1 MEALRTRMEALSV
14 SSSSSESGSSRAG
27 SAAGDAPSP
36 PAASSS
42 SSSSSGS
49 SSPSVQPLPPG
60 WTTALSLVTGREYY
74 IHKRTG
80 QSTYERPVPASTE
93 TEIEM
98 WQKLQVKAQ
107 ARDAKLASQ
116 GLAVSAEAQDMG
128 LPGHVA
134 ADTSMALADK
144 SKDERPVFGDIS
156 GFLGDFEEG
165 ASVPPL
171 ADDDRETLREEAE
184 FAHSLEDARRRA
196 DRRTK
201 LQEDGEARVRRV
213 GLRAVAALSALL
225 LTLHFSVG
233 CGTLN
238 CGPHGECSGLMQPIC
253 TCVGNHAGPHCEH
266 SCGAHGSADGAAGQC
281 ACDDGWHEPSCS
293 MAPAFE
299 LRGCLVDAH
308 CGRFAR
314 TESVRDGAP
323 VYESASG
330 IRRVLFRRT
339 RRDDAQ
345 LNEWVVAQ
353 LSAPAAGNHSGGGA
367 HGEDIAAILER
378 SSAEDLVSG
387 AQAQRQA
394 PSAQSYR
401 VWYEYVGSSATFP
414 RDFRV
419 VGVE

>member
-1 MEALRTRMEALSV
+1 MQALRTRMEALSV

-42 SSSSSGS
+42 SA
-49 SSPSVQPLPPG
+49 SPSVQPLPPG

-80 QSTYERPVPASTE
+80 QSTYERPVPAPTE

-98 WQKLQVKAQ
+98 WQKLQVEAQ

-144 SKDERPVFGDIS
+144 TKDERPVFGDLS

-165 ASVPPL
+165 ASVPPR
-171 ADDDRETLREEAE
+171 ADDDREALREEAE
-184 FAHSLEDARRRA
+184 FARSLEDARRRA
-196 DRRTK
+196 DRRAK
-201 LQEDGEARVRRV
+201 LQEDSQARVRRV

-233 CGTLN
+233 CGTMH
-238 CGPHGECSGLMQPIC
+238 CGPHGECSGVLQPVC
-253 TCVGNHAGPHCEH
+253 ACVDNHAGPHCEH
-266 SCGAHGSADGAAGQC
+266 RCGAHGSSDGAAC
-281 ACDDGWHEPSCS
+281 TCDDGWHGPSCS

-314 TESVRDGAP
+314 TEAVRDGAP

-330 IRRVLFRRT
+330 IRRVLLRRT
-339 RRDDAQ
+339 RRDNHQ

-353 LSAPAAGNHSGGGA
+353 LSAPAAASNHSGGGD
-367 HGEDIAAILER
+367 HGEDNVIAAILER
-378 SSAEDLVSG
+378 SSAEDLLVSA
-387 AQAQRQA
+387 AQARRQA

-401 VWYEYVGSSATFP
+401 VWYEQVGSSTAATL
-414 RDFRV
+414 DFRV